1 MLRLRAQHDTL
12 NVLRFTISAVK
23 RLTAQRVAA
32 RLSGPIATLQ
42 AHFTTSV
49 VRFIGTRLFGF
60 RIEVSGRENVPAGQ
74 PLIVAGGPHRNW
86 VDGFLLLV
94 ALPPQPRL
102 VFLASENVSDRWW
115 KRLLVRLAGGFE
127 PVSTTSVL
135 NREALEA
142 ALLVLAR
149 GDRLG
154 IFPEGWDHLEGP
166 LREIGPFRRGLAFVA
181 QQSGRCVLPVALAGS
196 KPLWRGKTLRV
207 RIGTPL
213 DPPPMDAGKVAQQ
226 TWSDELRIDL
236 AGAHSPGA
244 ARDPARTT
252 ALAVAD
258 RSLQLNGSSGKPSLL
273 PGVPRISGHLC
284 VVEYRSGP

>member
-1 MLRLRAQHDTL
+1 LGI
-12 NVLRFTISAVK
+12 RFTIPAVK
-23 RLTAQRVAA
+23 RLSLKRVAA
-32 RLSGPIATLQ
+32 RRSGWIQVLQ
-42 AHFTTSV
+42 THFTTSG

-60 RIEVSGRENVPAGQ
+60 RIEVSGRENVPVGQ

-115 KRLLVRLAGGFE
+115 KRVLVRLAGGFE

-135 NREALEA
+135 NRDALEA
-142 ALLVLAR
+142 ALLVLTR

-154 IFPEGWDHLEGP
+154 IFPEGWDHLDGP

-213 DPPPMDAGKVAQQ
+213 DPPPMDARKMAQQ
-226 TWSDELRIDL
+226 TWSDELRATLQELIPPEPPEIPLRQRRWTWLTDL
-236 AGAHSPGA
+236 F
-244 ARDPARTT
+244 
-252 ALAVAD
+252 
-258 RSLQLNGSSGKPSLL
+258 N
-273 PGVPRISGHLC
+273 
-284 VVEYRSGP
+284 

>member
-1 MLRLRAQHDTL
+1 
-12 NVLRFTISAVK
+12 VK
-23 RLTAQRVAA
+23 RLSPKRVAA
-32 RLSGPIATLQ
+32 RLSGPIQALQ
-42 AHFTTSV
+42 ARFTTSG

-60 RIEVSGRENVPAGQ
+60 RIEVSGRENVPVGQ

-94 ALPPQPRL
+94 ALPSQPRL

-115 KRLLVRLAGGFE
+115 KRVLVRLAGGFE

-135 NREALEA
+135 NRDALEA

-166 LREIGPFRRGLAFVA
+166 MREIGPFRRGLAFVA

-196 KPLWRGKTLRV
+196 NPLWRGKTLRV

-213 DPPPMDAGKVAQQ
+213 DPPPMDAGKAVKQA
-226 TWSDELRIDL
+226 WSDQLRIALQELIPSEPPEIPIGTRRWPWLTDL
-236 AGAHSPGA
+236 F
-244 ARDPARTT
+244 
-252 ALAVAD
+252 
-258 RSLQLNGSSGKPSLL
+258 N
-273 PGVPRISGHLC
+273 
-284 VVEYRSGP
+284 

>member
-32 RLSGPIATLQ
+32 RLSGPIATLTGSIHDQ
-42 AHFTTSV
+42 RGAVHRDAP
-49 VRFIGTRLFGF
+49 VRLPYRGQWARERPRGPALDRRGGAAPQLG
-60 RIEVSGRENVPAGQ
+60 RWVS
-74 PLIVAGGPHRNW
+74 
-86 VDGFLLLV
+86 
-94 ALPPQPRL
+94 PPRGAASQPRV

-127 PVSTTSVL
+127 PVSTTSAL
-135 NREALEA
+135 NRDALQA

-207 RIGTPL
+207 RIGIPL
-213 DPPPMDAGKVAQQ
+213 DPPPLNAGKVAQQ
-226 TWSDELRIDL
+226 TWSDRLRATLQELIPPEPPEIPLERRRWPWLTDL
-236 AGAHSPGA
+236 F
-244 ARDPARTT
+244 
-252 ALAVAD
+252 
-258 RSLQLNGSSGKPSLL
+258 N
-273 PGVPRISGHLC
+273 
-284 VVEYRSGP
+284 

>member
-1 MLRLRAQHDTL
+1 LGI
-12 NVLRFTISAVK
+12 RFTIPAVK
-23 RLTAQRVAA
+23 RLSLKRVAA
-32 RLSGPIATLQ
+32 RRSGSIQVLQ
-42 AHFTTSV
+42 THFTTSG

-60 RIEVSGRENVPAGQ
+60 RIEVSGRENVPVGQ

-115 KRLLVRLAGGFE
+115 KQVLVRLAGGFE

-135 NREALEA
+135 NRDALEA
-142 ALLVLAR
+142 ALLVLTR

-154 IFPEGWDHLEGP
+154 IFPEGWDHLDGP

-213 DPPPMDAGKVAQQ
+213 DPPPMDARKMAQQ
-226 TWSDELRIDL
+226 TWSDELRATLQELIPPEPPEIPLRQRRWTWLTDL
-236 AGAHSPGA
+236 F
-244 ARDPARTT
+244 
-252 ALAVAD
+252 
-258 RSLQLNGSSGKPSLL
+258 N
-273 PGVPRISGHLC
+273 
-284 VVEYRSGP
+284 

>member
-1 MLRLRAQHDTL
+1 MRMTAMRL
-12 NVLRFTISAVK
+12 
-23 RLTAQRVAA
+23 
-32 RLSGPIATLQ
+32 RLSGPIRAFQ
-42 AHFTTSV
+42 AHFTTRA

-115 KRLLVRLAGGFE
+115 KRLLVRLAGGFQ
-127 PVSTTSVL
+127 PVSTTSTL
-135 NREALEA
+135 NREALDA

-154 IFPEGWDHLEGP
+154 IFPEGWDHLDGP
-166 LREIGPFRRGLAFVA
+166 LREIGPLRRGLAFVA

-213 DPPPMDAGKVAQQ
+213 DPPPMDAGKAAQQ
-226 TWSDELRIDL
+226 TWSDGLR
-236 AGAHSPGA
+236 A
-244 ARDPARTT
+244 
-252 ALAVAD
+252 
-258 RSLQLNGSSGKPSLL
+258 SLQELIPPEPPEIPLERRRWPWLTDLFN
-273 PGVPRISGHLC
+273 
-284 VVEYRSGP
+284 

>member
-1 MLRLRAQHDTL
+1 VSRLSALR
-12 NVLRFTISAVK
+12 V
-23 RLTAQRVAA
+23 TATRK
-32 RLSGPIATLQ
+32 RLSGPIQALQ
-42 AHFTTSV
+42 AHFTTSG

-60 RIEVSGRENVPAGQ
+60 RIEVSGRENVRAGE

-115 KRLLVRLAGGFE
+115 KRVLVRLAGGFE

-135 NREALEA
+135 NRGALDA

-166 LREIGPFRRGLAFVA
+166 MREIGDFRRGLAFVA
-181 QQSGRCVLPVALAGS
+181 QQSGRCVLPVSLAGS

-207 RIGTPL
+207 RIGPPL
-213 DPPPMDAGKVAQQ
+213 DPPPMDARKAAQE
-226 TWSDELRIDL
+226 TWSDELRATLRDL
-236 AGAHSPGA
+236 IPPEPPEIPLE
-244 ARDPARTT
+244 RRRWPWLTD
-252 ALAVAD
+252 LF
-258 RSLQLNGSSGKPSLL
+258 N
-273 PGVPRISGHLC
+273 
-284 VVEYRSGP
+284 

>member
-1 MLRLRAQHDTL
+1 MRPEDTRLR
-12 NVLRFTISAVK
+12 LRFTIRAVK
-23 RLTAQRVAA
+23 RLGVLRVIPMRQ
-32 RLSGPIATLQ
+32 RLSGPIQ
-42 AHFTTSV
+42 AFQAYFTTGG

-102 VFLASENVSDRWW
+102 VFLASENVSDRGW
-115 KRLLVRLAGGFE
+115 KRLLVRLAGGFQ
-127 PVSTTSVL
+127 PVSTTSTL
-135 NREALEA
+135 NREALDA

-149 GDRLG
+149 GDQLG
-154 IFPEGWDHLEGP
+154 IFPEGWDHLDGP
-166 LREIGPFRRGLAFVA
+166 LREIGPLRRGLAFVA

-213 DPPPMDAGKVAQQ
+213 DPPPMDARKSEQEI
-226 TWSDELRIDL
+226 WSDELRATLEELIPPEPPEIPLERRRWLWLTDL
-236 AGAHSPGA
+236 F
-244 ARDPARTT
+244 
-252 ALAVAD
+252 
-258 RSLQLNGSSGKPSLL
+258 N
-273 PGVPRISGHLC
+273 
-284 VVEYRSGP
+284 

>member
-1 MLRLRAQHDTL
+1 MSRLSPLRATATQGRLPGVTQAL
-12 NVLRFTISAVK
+12 QARFT
-23 RLTAQRVAA
+23 TN
-32 RLSGPIATLQ
+32 G
-42 AHFTTSV
+42 

-60 RIEVSGRENVPAGQ
+60 RIEVSGCENVPAGQ

-94 ALPPQPRL
+94 ALPPRPRL

-115 KRLLVRLAGGFE
+115 KRVLVRLAGGFE

-135 NREALEA
+135 NREVLEA

-154 IFPEGWDHLEGP
+154 IFPEGWDHLKGP
-166 LREIGPFRRGLAFVA
+166 QREIGSFRRGLAFVA
-181 QQSGRCVLPVALAGS
+181 QQSGRRVLPVALAGS

-213 DPPPMDAGKVAQQ
+213 DPPPMDAGKATQQ
-226 TWSDELRIDL
+226 IWSDQLRSALQELMPPEPTEIPLGRRRWPWLTDL
-236 AGAHSPGA
+236 F
-244 ARDPARTT
+244 
-252 ALAVAD
+252 
-258 RSLQLNGSSGKPSLL
+258 N
-273 PGVPRISGHLC
+273 
-284 VVEYRSGP
+284 